1 MSYAVQSPV
10 PAPVAGSRR
19 PVTVALAA
27 ALLALMALIGLG
39 YAVATLAVTPGI
51 VSRFREAAARIDPV
65 GADGYVTV
73 LWVGAAIA
81 AVIGV
86 ILFALYAVLALG
98 LRRGSPGARVGTW
111 VVCGLGLLAGCGSA
125 LAVSMQGGSDDGL
138 LVALGGSY
146 PAGWV
151 GVNMALSVTQMLGY
165 LLVAVLLAASPR
177 GFFRRPGESPAAPA
191 PVQQYPGGP
200 YPPNPY
206 AAPGG
211 YSAPPPGVPASPIAA
226 TPPPEPGPDDQ
237 FWARPT

>member
-10 PAPVAGSRR
+10 PAPVAAPRR

-51 VSRFREAAARIDPV
+51 VSRFRAAAAGTDPV

-73 LWVGAAIA
+73 LWVVAAIA
-81 AVIGV
+81 AVVGV

-98 LRRGSPGARVGTW
+98 LRRGSPGARIGTW
-111 VVCGLGLLAGCGSA
+111 LVCGLGLLAGCGSA
-125 LAVSMQGGSDDGL
+125 LAVAIQGGSEDGRFE
-138 LVALGGSY
+138 VVGGLY

-151 GVNMALSVTQMLGY
+151 GLNIALSVAQMLGY
-165 LLVAVLLAASPR
+165 VLVAVLLVVSPR
-177 GFFRRPGESPAAPA
+177 GFFRRPGASPATAA
-191 PVQQYPGGP
+191 VQRYPGGP

-206 AAPGG
+206 ATDPYRYGG
-211 YSAPPPGVPASPIAA
+211 PPPTAA
-226 TPPPEPGPDDQ
+226 TPPPEPGPDDHY
-237 FWARPT
+237 WARPN